1 MILKSYSTFVFVKF
15 LLNLTFL
22 FSTVSKASAFS
33 LLTYF
38 SLTSDSFLKSLML
51 DGFLVSS
58 LGLGSTVGFLVS
70 SLGLGS
76 TVGFFFFSFF
86 FRFRFYSRFLVSS
99 LGLGSTVGF

>member
-58 LGLGSTVGFLVS
+58 LGLGSKVGFLFYFFVNLCLVVDFS
-70 SLGLGS
+70 IVLFLIISS
-76 TVGFFFFSFF
+76 TV
-86 FRFRFYSRFLVSS
+86 
-99 LGLGSTVGF
+99 

>member
-76 TVGFFFFSFF
+76 TVGF
-86 FRFRFYSRFLVSS
+86 LVSFC
-99 LGLGSTVGF
+99 VN

>member
-51 DGFLVSS
+51 DGFLVSF
-58 LGLGSTVGFLVS
+58 LGLGSTVGFLVFWRCWHYAYQS
-70 SLGLGS
+70 Y
-76 TVGFFFFSFF
+76 FDDSFP
-86 FRFRFYSRFLVSS
+86 
-99 LGLGSTVGF
+99 